1 MRTARQAYGAE
12 PEFTVQLIVV
22 SGILQWNYQAQVF
35 WEIHKEEFFMKYKI
49 RSSRLL
55 PDPSICRAG
64 EDYYLANSSFEF
76 FPGVPLF
83 HSRDLVNWEQ
93 LGYVLTRKSQLDLTE
108 CRTSGASTPPRCA
121 AITAG
126 STW

>member
-1 MRTARQAYGAE
+1 
-12 PEFTVQLIVV
+12 
-22 SGILQWNYQAQVF
+22 
-35 WEIHKEEFFMKYKI
+35 MKYKNPI
-49 RSSRLL
+49 IPGFY

-64 EDYYLANSSFEF
+64 EDYYLVNSSFEF

-108 CRTSGASTPPRCA
+108 CRTSGGIYAPTLRLSL
-121 AITAG
+121 IHI
-126 STW
+126 